1 MKAPS
6 GGEYNFNSRTDIGLA
21 NKDGV
26 YTTGES
32 EDSQSGSVAAS
43 QKTSGDSSVTCSIC
57 KEPAINLNSHIN
69 SYHKMTKVAYLK
81 VITNIHYLERKKN
94 LGG

>member
-32 EDSQSGSVAAS
+32 EPSQSGSIAAS
-43 QKTSGDSSVTCSIC
+43 QKPSGESSITCSIC
-57 KEPAINLNSHIN
+57 KETVVDLNSHIN
-69 SYHKMTKVAYLK
+69 SYHKMTKSAYLK
-81 VITNIHYLERKKN
+81 VKININYL
-94 LGG
+94 